1 VARGDFVQGDVESA
15 TILVLCVSDI
25 LCEPVSR
32 SHTLSSAPEAT
43 LCAKTTRCANL
54 MQQIL
59 TEGAAL
65 SHIRKIFCLIATI
78 LCHVIVS

>member
-1 VARGDFVQGDVESA
+1 MARGNFIQGNVKGA
-15 TILVLCVSDI
+15 AILVLNVSDI
-25 LCEPVSR
+25 LREPVSK

-65 SHIRKIFCLIATI
+65 SHIRRIFCLIATI